1 MYIIIKGLLDK
12 IFALFL
18 IPFLAYSQ
26 TVEDFSDETI
36 SSNTITTNT
45 GLVISSDLVWSTYS
59 NELVYND
66 VTMSPPIPYINPST
80 INNYFE
86 ISLNDQNQVL
96 SSISFDLW
104 LNYGSMIDG
113 NGDMGCDCTSYD
125 INNQLIETISKG
137 TNTVAKNFQF
147 TSDSIKKI
155 VCRPTNPEGGN
166 FLMIDDISY
175 TTIQSETST
184 DILLS
189 GTISAENNQIKNVAS
204 PSDTN
209 DATTKAYVDALIQ
222 NLQNQ
227 INSLN
232 EPPSIT
238 LLGGQEI
245 CIETGSTYDDGGATA
260 FDDMDGDITSTI
272 VVTNE
277 VNTSIPGEYKVTYNV
292 TDSNGKNASP
302 VIRHVDV
309 VSPYIC
315 NVSESTIENSPSF
328 GALGLSSYTE
338 LTGFTENNGLLK
350 IIGSSDN
357 YNQKTYLMFSDNSN
371 WNETTKVFMAE
382 YNYNLNAQNS
392 IDENFASGSSDVKNE
407 TTSIGSDV
415 KYARI
420 WASGSNYNVN
430 ININSREEPLFLVVE
445 TFGSNNQFNF
455 IIGDTNDEGLISYW
469 KNLLG
474 SGNSE
479 AGLSNSNALSKKPT
493 KTQAHL
499 NDILGSG
506 NPNRVIWFSGDMINE
521 ILDSCSHTF
530 TRNFDPGYPEPEFIA
545 KNLGGYPT
553 YISFLSDGYESNIA
567 KFMNCNTSY
576 NSPPY

>member
-1 MYIIIKGLLDK
+1 MKRIVLTI

-292 TDSNGKNASP
+292 TDSNGKNAYP

>member
-1 MYIIIKGLLDK
+1 MKRIVLTI

-204 PSDTN
+204 PIDTN

-455 IIGDTNDEGLISYW
+455 IIGDTNDEVLISYW

>member
-1 MYIIIKGLLDK
+1 MKRIVLTI

-137 TNTVAKNFQF
+137 TNTVAKNFQL

-272 VVTNE
+272 VVTKE

-357 YNQKTYLMFSDNSN
+357 YTQKTYLMFSDNSN

>member
-1 MYIIIKGLLDK
+1 MKRIVLTI

-272 VVTNE
+272 VVTKE

-328 GALGLSSYTE
+328 GALGLSYYTE

-357 YNQKTYLMFSDNSN
+357 YTQKTYLMFSDNSN

>member
-1 MYIIIKGLLDK
+1 MKRIVLTI

-59 NELVYND
+59 NELVYNG

-104 LNYGSMIDG
+104 LNYGGMIDG

-166 FLMIDDISY
+166 NLMIDDISY

-227 INSLN
+227 INSQN

-238 LLGGQEI
+238 LLGDQEI
-245 CIETGSTYDDGGATA
+245 CIETGSTYVDGGATA

-272 VVTNE
+272 VVTNN
-277 VNTSIPGEYKVTYNV
+277 VNTSTPGEYKVTYNV
-292 TDSNGKNASP
+292 TDSNGKYAYP
-302 VIRHVDV
+302 VIRYVDV

-315 NVSESTIENSPSF
+315 NVSRSTIENSPSF

-455 IIGDTNDEGLISYW
+455 ILGDTNDEGLISYW

-493 KTQAHL
+493 KTQAYL

>member
-1 MYIIIKGLLDK
+1 MKRIVLTI

-45 GLVISSDLVWSTYS
+45 GLLISSDLVWSTYS

-204 PSDTN
+204 PIDTN

-455 IIGDTNDEGLISYW
+455 IIGDTNDEVLISYW

-530 TRNFDPGYPEPEFIA
+530 TRNFEPGYPEPEFIA

>member
-1 MYIIIKGLLDK
+1 MKRIVLTI

-227 INSLN
+227 INSLK

-238 LLGGQEI
+238 LLGDQEI
-245 CIETGSTYDDGGATA
+245 CIETGSTYDDDGATA

>member
-1 MYIIIKGLLDK
+1 MKRIVLTI

-59 NELVYND
+59 NELVYNG

-104 LNYGSMIDG
+104 LNYGGMIDG

-166 FLMIDDISY
+166 NLMIDDISY

-227 INSLN
+227 INSQN

-238 LLGGQEI
+238 LLGDQEI
-245 CIETGSTYDDGGATA
+245 CIETGSTYVDGGATA

-272 VVTNE
+272 VVTND
-277 VNTSIPGEYKVTYNV
+277 VNTSTPGEYKVTYNV
-292 TDSNGKNASP
+292 TDSNGKYASP
-302 VIRHVDV
+302 VIRYVDV

-315 NVSESTIENSPSF
+315 NVSRSTIENSPSF

-420 WASGSNYNVN
+420 SASGSNYNVD
-430 ININSREEPLFLVVE
+430 ININGREEPLFLVVE

-455 IIGDTNDEGLISYW
+455 ILGDTNDEGLISYW

-493 KTQAHL
+493 KTQAYL

>member
-1 MYIIIKGLLDK
+1 MKHFVLTILISF
-12 IFALFL
+12 FALPL
-18 IPFLAYSQ
+18 INAQ
-26 TVEDFSDETI
+26 DI
-36 SSNTITTNT
+36 K
-45 GLVISSDLVWSTYS
+45 
-59 NELVYND
+59 
-66 VTMSPPIPYINPST
+66 
-80 INNYFE
+80 
-86 ISLNDQNQVL
+86 LN
-96 SSISFDLW
+96 
-104 LNYGSMIDG
+104 
-113 NGDMGCDCTSYD
+113 
-125 INNQLIETISKG
+125 
-137 TNTVAKNFQF
+137 
-147 TSDSIKKI
+147 
-155 VCRPTNPEGGN
+155 
-166 FLMIDDISY
+166 
-175 TTIQSETST
+175 
-184 DILLS
+184 

-238 LLGGQEI
+238 LLGDQEI

-315 NVSESTIENSPSF
+315 NVSESTIENSASF

-350 IIGSSDN
+350 VIGSSDN

-371 WNETTKVFMAE
+371 WNDTTKVFMAE

-392 IDENFASGSSDVKNE
+392 IDENFSSGSGATKNE
-407 TTSIGSDV
+407 TISIGSNV
-415 KYARI
+415 KYAKLS
-420 WASGSNYNVN
+420 ASGSNYIVNV
-430 ININSREEPLFLVVE
+430 NINSREEPLFLVVK
-445 TFGSNNQFNF
+445 TTGSNNQFNF
-455 IIGDTNDEGLISYW
+455 IFDDTNDEGLISYW

-479 AGLSNSNALSKKPT
+479 SGLSNSTALSKEPN
-493 KTQAHL
+493 KTRAYL
-499 NDILGSG
+499 DDILASG

-521 ILDSCSHTF
+521 ILNSCSHTS
-530 TRNFDPGYPEPEFIA
+530 TSNFDPNYPEPEFIA
-545 KNLGGYPT
+545 KNLGGYQT
-553 YISFLSDGYESNIA
+553 YISSLSDGYESNIA

-576 NSPPY
+576 NNPPY

>member
-1 MYIIIKGLLDK
+1 MKRIVLTI

-227 INSLN
+227 INSLK

-238 LLGGQEI
+238 LLGDQEI
-245 CIETGSTYDDGGATA
+245 CIETGSTYDDDGATA
-260 FDDMDGDITSTI
+260 FDDMDGDISSTI
-272 VVTNE
+272 VVTSE
-277 VNTSIPGEYKVTYNV
+277 VNTSIPGEYKVTYIV
-292 TDSNGKNASP
+292 KDSNGNNASP

-315 NVSESTIENSPSF
+315 NVSETTIENSASF

-350 IIGSSDN
+350 VIGSSDN

-371 WNETTKVFMAE
+371 WNDTTKVFMAE